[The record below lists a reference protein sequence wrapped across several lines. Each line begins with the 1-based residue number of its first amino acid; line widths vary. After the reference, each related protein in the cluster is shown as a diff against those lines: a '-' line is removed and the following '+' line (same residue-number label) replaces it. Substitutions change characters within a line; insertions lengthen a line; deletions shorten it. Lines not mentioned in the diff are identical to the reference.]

1 MNNKIN
7 SLWVDAHLYEV
18 SFVSENYNM
27 NFIRTCAVPC
37 YIDEQEVL
45 KWFIENFNQARNIE
59 LNFLGDIWVKKDSL
73 FSF

>member
-18 SFVSENYNM
+18 SFVSENYKM
-27 NFIRTCAVPC
+27 NFVRTCAVPC
-37 YIDEQEVL
+37 NIDEQEVL